1 MTDTYCEPMMTR
13 PYPTALYN
21 SRFFVWQTHMYGTGR
36 IDSLGKAD
44 VFMRRNMPKTPAGDL
59 VCTCETGQQAERLAL
74 YMNDQHRMT
83 LEQAIA
89 YAAAQGFNKEG

>member
-1 MTDTYCEPMMTR
+1 
-13 PYPTALYN
+13 
-21 SRFFVWQTHMYGTGR
+21 MYGIGR

-44 VFMRRNMPKTPAGDL
+44 VFMRRNMPKTPAGAL